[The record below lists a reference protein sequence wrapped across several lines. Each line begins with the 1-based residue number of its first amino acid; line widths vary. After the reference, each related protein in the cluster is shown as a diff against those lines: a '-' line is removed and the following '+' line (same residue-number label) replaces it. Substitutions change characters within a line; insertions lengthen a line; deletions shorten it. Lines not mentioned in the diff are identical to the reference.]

1 MRSATHFLAVYRS
14 LVRHTAGSL
23 LLIVLLVLCSLASL
37 LISLVLPWQLLT
49 AIDGRSPVRWQWLIG
64 DQPVMAIGLIVLA
77 AFVVHVLCEWAI
89 GQVGKHGAQ
98 KLLDAHAKIGLPIGY
113 QGKTRKYFM
122 ILARLLSSSILLL
135 AVLLLL
141 LWVYPSLALG
151 MAVYLLAWLL
161 LAVLAWYYSSFR
173 VLVQAE
179 SLSKYGWHLG
189 FIFVLAWIVL
199 TYPYVQ
205 APAVVWI
212 VICVIACRQMLI
224 QLFTSLLR
232 VQLLWKNQAQVF
244 LLFLPDRVQSAKAIQ
259 EPLNL
264 QKYIQDLSAPYTGLT
279 ELTTLLGL
287 KGQIKQASCFLVEKG
302 HAAYVSLLQET
313 AGDHSSTSLL
323 KLYDASR
330 QTVGEHERTL
340 LEQALPHWPVPALL
354 AVHQDK
360 DLQALIWPWEAQ
372 AQWLSESE
380 KRKCA
385 PSLRTRLLACSIS
398 EDLQAR
404 YERANAPLHERWFK
418 ELDWQACLL
427 MAEDEAARER
437 LERFRDK
444 QGLISERLEVLPRQ
458 LVLPS
463 LLGRRV
469 ARSPAGQ
476 HWLMSWS
483 RWQWMPAGAG
493 WPSATS
499 PAVMRQALQEASAYR
514 RELLALDVEDAML
527 ACQIYALW
535 SRSVAKNL
543 SMADILIA
551 RCLSLLPAQ

>member
-1 MRSATHFLAVYRS
+1 MQALKHFWSVYYSLARY
-14 LVRHTAGSL
+14 TAGSL
-23 LLIVLLVLCSLASL
+23 LLIVLLVLCSLAAL

-49 AIDGRSPVRWQWLIG
+49 AIDGRSSVRWHWLIA

-98 KLLDAHAKIGLPIGY
+98 RLLDAHAKIGLPIGY
-113 QGKTRKYFM
+113 QGKTYKYFM

-135 AVLLLL
+135 AVLFLL

-151 MAVYLLAWLL
+151 MTVYLLVCSL
-161 LAVLAWYYSSFR
+161 LAVLAWCYPAFR

-179 SLSKYGWHLG
+179 GLSKYGWHLG
-189 FIFVLAWIVL
+189 FIFVLAWIVF

-205 APAVVWI
+205 APALVWI

-232 VQLLWKNQAQVF
+232 VQLLWKNQEQVF
-244 LLFLPDRVQSAKAIQ
+244 LLFLPDRVQGAKAIQ
-259 EPLNL
+259 EPLGL
-264 QKYIQDLSAPYTGLT
+264 QKYIQDLSVPYTGLT

-287 KGQIKQASCFLVEKG
+287 KGQVKQASCFLVEKG
-302 HAAYVSLLQET
+302 HAAYVSLLQEP

-340 LEQALPHWPVPALL
+340 LEQALPHWPVPPLL

-380 KRKCA
+380 KRKCGT
-385 PSLRTRLLACSIS
+385 SLRTRLLACSIS

-437 LERFRDK
+437 LDRFRDK
-444 QGLISERLEVLPRQ
+444 QVLISERLEALPGQ

-514 RELLALDVEDAML
+514 CELLAVDLEDAML

-535 SRSVAKNL
+535 FRSVAKNL
-543 SMADILIA
+543 SMADILIT
-551 RCLSLLPAQ
+551 RCLSLLPAE